1 MASFSLSPSVEV
13 KETDLTLIVP
23 AVSTSIGA
31 FSGVF
36 QWGPVNEATV
46 IDNEK
51 TLVSIFGEPNDETA
65 TDFLT
70 AASYL
75 AYSNNLRLTR
85 VVGQAAR
92 NAHDGGTAPL
102 IENTDDHEAK
112 VDGLT
117 GVKFA
122 AKYPGALG
130 NSLRVSFADS
140 ATFETWKY
148 RDLFGSAITQN
159 KVGSF
164 NTTDAKVTFKGAV
177 TSANLAVGAVV
188 KGVGIAEGTHVK
200 AITSATEIELDK
212 TPTTEGTG
220 TALTFT
226 TYTGAPATSSY
237 VASKGGK
244 NDELHLVVVDEL
256 GKWSGQAGTILEKYQ
271 GLSKARNAKDYQ
283 GALNYYADVLN
294 RTSKYVWFGGTH
306 EESSFGKDATSTFG
320 SLTEAYDKPLLNGK
334 DDNGEGVT
342 VGDRIKGYN
351 VFQKAESIDV
361 SLVIVAGLDSAA
373 DQATLSNYVIEN
385 IANYRKDCIA
395 LVSPSKNAVVGNK
408 GNELQAVLNDRAAL
422 GSTSY
427 AVMASSWK
435 LMYDRY
441 SDLNRWVPLSGDIA
455 GLCANTDNV
464 ADPWFSPAGRSRG
477 LIRNTVRLAYNPGS
491 KAERDTLYQNA
502 VNPVTSQIGEG
513 VMLYGDKTL
522 QTKPSAFDRI
532 NVRRLFIVLEKAIAT
547 MAKYVMFEFND
558 EFTRSQFVARVEPY
572 LREVQGRRGV
582 TDFRVQC
589 DAVNNTPEVIDSNGF
604 VADIYLKPSRSI
616 NYVTLNFVAT
626 PTGVNFEEIA

>member
-1 MASFSLSPSVEV
+1 M
-13 KETDLTLIVP
+13 
-23 AVSTSIGA
+23 
-31 FSGVF
+31 
-36 QWGPVNEATV
+36 
-46 IDNEK
+46 
-51 TLVSIFGEPNDETA
+51 
-65 TDFLT
+65 
-70 AASYL
+70 
-75 AYSNNLRLTR
+75 
-85 VVGQAAR
+85 
-92 NAHDGGTAPL
+92 
-102 IENTDDHEAK
+102 
-112 VDGLT
+112 
-117 GVKFA
+117 
-122 AKYPGALG
+122 
-130 NSLRVSFADS
+130 
-140 ATFETWKY
+140 
-148 RDLFGSAITQN
+148 
-159 KVGSF
+159 
-164 NTTDAKVTFKGAV
+164 
-177 TSANLAVGAVV
+177 
-188 KGVGIAEGTHVK
+188 
-200 AITSATEIELDK
+200 
-212 TPTTEGTG
+212 
-220 TALTFT
+220 
-226 TYTGAPATSSY
+226 
-237 VASKGGK
+237 
-244 NDELHLVVVDEL
+244 
-256 GKWSGQAGTILEKYQ
+256 
-271 GLSKARNAKDYQ
+271 
-283 GALNYYADVLN
+283 
-294 RTSKYVWFGGTH
+294 
-306 EESSFGKDATSTFG
+306 
-320 SLTEAYDKPLLNGK
+320 
-334 DDNGEGVT
+334 
-342 VGDRIKGYN
+342 
-351 VFQKAESIDV
+351 
-361 SLVIVAGLDSAA
+361 
-373 DQATLSNYVIEN
+373 
-385 IANYRKDCIA
+385 
-395 LVSPSKNAVVGNK
+395 VGNK
-408 GNELQAVLNDRAAL
+408 GGELQAVLNDRAAL